1 MDRQE
6 KLLHQLF
13 QTVRMISKGLNTI
26 LEPYGLYSSEWA
38 IITTLNESGPLTQGT
53 LSNYLSIEP
62 PAVSRSL
69 AKLEKKG
76 LIIRI
81 SGADKREK
89 KVSLSNEA
97 LIQYPQWLEVSRQHR
112 HAVLADLPDE
122 KHVEL
127 ELLLKS
133 ICQSAQQYEQPHVG
147 TQII

>member
-1 MDRQE
+1 MTKQE

-13 QTVRMISKGLNTI
+13 QTVRMISKGLNAI

-38 IITTLNESGPLTQGT
+38 IITTLKESGPLTQGS

-69 AKLEKKG
+69 VKLENKG
-76 LIIRI
+76 YITRI

-89 KVSLSNEA
+89 RVSLSEEA
-97 LIQYPQWLEVSRQHR
+97 LAQYPQWLEVSMQHR

-122 KHVEL
+122 TQAEL
-127 ELLLKS
+127 ELWLKS
-133 ICQSAQQYEQPHVG
+133 IYQSAQQYVKPH
-147 TQII
+147 